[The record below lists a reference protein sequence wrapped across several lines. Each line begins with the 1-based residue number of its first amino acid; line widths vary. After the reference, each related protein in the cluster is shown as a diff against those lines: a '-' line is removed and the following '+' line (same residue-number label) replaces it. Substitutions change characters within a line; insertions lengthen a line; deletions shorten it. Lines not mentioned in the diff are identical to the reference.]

1 MVPAL
6 VNAAF
11 GGLLAAALLGP
22 AFDRRTVALVVGAA
36 VVPDLGSA
44 AGVALGWPATAAVQA
59 VWLPLLAALVLLVD
73 TRWRERSVLRARY
86 GWRGV
91 RVAWVALASASVA
104 GVAPDLFGTPG
115 VPLLYPLES
124 VRYTVD
130 GLLLYS
136 TQEGVVQTLSAG
148 GATPGVLP
156 LASTDGVSG
165 TADGR
170 PGTVV
175 LVETGWQ
182 AVVVATGAL
191 TLSLRLAG
199 VGGGRR
205 GAAPTRTTEETT
217 ETPETTEGTPE
228 TTKTTETPETTKTNA
243 EGQ

>member
-6 VNAAF
+6 VNAAL
-11 GGLLAAALLGP
+11 GGLLAAALLGR
-22 AFDRRTVALVVGAA
+22 AFDRQAVALVVGAA
-36 VVPDLGSA
+36 VVPGLGSA
-44 AGVALGWPATAAVQA
+44 AGVALGWTAAAAVQA

-73 TRWRERSVLRARY
+73 TRWRERSVLRTRH

-136 TQEGVVQTLSAG
+136 TQEGVVQTLLTG
-148 GATPGVLP
+148 GDTPGILP
-156 LASTDGVSG
+156 LAGTEGVSG
-165 TADGR
+165 MTDG
-170 PGTVV
+170 PPETIAI
-175 LVETGWQ
+175 VETGWQ

-199 VGGGRR
+199 FGGGRR
-205 GAAPTRTTEETT
+205 DVAATRAAGETTGTTETT
-217 ETPETTEGTPE
+217 ETT
-228 TTKTTETPETTKTNA
+228 A
-243 EGQ
+243 EDR